1 MEGPILLAL
10 PQPALRCGTQ
20 ATTTPKTGP
29 NLADGQQVSRQT
41 SSPCEVLRRPSATG
55 PLLTHPAHQQN
66 RDPQPNDMM
75 LARFQQSFW
84 VDQNPNWQT

>member
-1 MEGPILLAL
+1 MEAPILLAL

-20 ATTTPKTGP
+20 ATATPKTGP

-55 PLLTHPAHQQN
+55 PPNPPSSPTEQ
-66 RDPQPNDMM
+66 RPQLNDMM
-75 LARFQQSFW
+75 LTRFQHSFW
-84 VDQNPNWQT
+84 GDQNPNWQT